1 MTLQATPRSG
11 RRRMTEEEFDAWC
24 SEEVRA
30 EFVDGEVI
38 EMSPVSAIHD
48 DLFHFAAGLLRVYL
62 ELNPVG
68 RVRGPEFQVR
78 LRAGLR
84 RVPDLLFI
92 SRERQHLVK
101 RTYVDGAPDAAF
113 EIVSEESI
121 ARDWRE
127 KYQEY
132 QANGVREYW
141 IIDPAHQSVRL
152 YTLREGAYE
161 EVTEIEGRLVST
173 IIPGFWLKTEWLWQ
187 DPIPGALACLREMGI
202 LS

>member
-1 MTLQATPRSG
+1 MTLQATPRPDKL
-11 RRRMTEEEFDAWC
+11 RMTEEEFDAWC
-24 SEEVRA
+24 SEDVRA

-48 DLFHFAAGLLRVYL
+48 DLFHFVTGLLRVYL

-84 RVPDLLFI
+84 RVPDVLFI
-92 SRERQHLVK
+92 SSERQHLVK

-132 QANGVREYW
+132 EANGVGEYW
-141 IIDPAHQSVRL
+141 IIDPAHQSVHL
-152 YTLREGAYE
+152 YALREGRYV
-161 EVTEIEGRLVST
+161 EVAEAEGRLVST
-173 IIPGFWLKTEWLWQ
+173 VIPGFWLKPEWLWQ
-187 DPIPGALACLREMGI
+187 DPTPGALACLREMGI